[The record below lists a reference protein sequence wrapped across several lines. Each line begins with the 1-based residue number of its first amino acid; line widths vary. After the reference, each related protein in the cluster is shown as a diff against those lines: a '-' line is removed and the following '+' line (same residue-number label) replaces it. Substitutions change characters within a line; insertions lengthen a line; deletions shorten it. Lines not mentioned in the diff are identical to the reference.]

1 MNAAGQIRSIRREV
15 QRAVLGVDRAV
26 DLALTA
32 LIAGGHILFEDVPG
46 VGKTVLA
53 QALARAIQ
61 ASFRRIQ
68 FTSDMLPSDILGVH
82 IWRPDTQAFEFREGP
97 IFAHIV
103 LADEINR
110 ASPKTQSALLE
121 VMAEHQVSLDHR
133 VYPLP
138 RPFFLMATQNPI
150 EFQGT
155 FPLPESQMDR
165 FMMCIPVGYP
175 DPQAESHILLT
186 PSPER
191 LLQQVRPVAT
201 TQDVLTLQAA
211 AEQIYVHPDVL
222 QYVVQLARATR
233 RHPQVLLGI
242 SPRAGKHMVAAARAR
257 ALMEGRPYVTPDDV
271 QALCA
276 PVWAHRLIPRMP
288 PSTSPAEWAQ
298 RVLQDVLQ
306 QVPVPV

>member
-1 MNAAGQIRSIRREV
+1 MNATDRIRSIRREV
-15 QRAVLGVDRAV
+15 QKVVLGVDQAV

-32 LIAGGHILFEDVPG
+32 LIAGGHILLEDVPG

-82 IWRPDTQAFEFREGP
+82 IWRPDTQTFEFREGP
-97 IFAHIV
+97 VFAHIV

-121 VMAEHQVSLDHR
+121 VMSEHQVSLDHR

-175 DPQAESHILLT
+175 DPQAESYILQT

-191 LLQQVRPVAT
+191 LLQQVQAVAT
-201 TQDVLTLQAA
+201 TQDVLALQAVV
-211 AEQIYVHPDVL
+211 EQVHVHSDVL
-222 QYVVQLARATR
+222 QYIVQLARATR

-257 ALMEGRPYVTPDDV
+257 ALMEGRPYVTPDDI
-271 QALCA
+271 QALCT
-276 PVWAHRLIPRMP
+276 PVWSHRLIPRTP
-288 PSTSPAEWAQ
+288 PSTSTSEWAQ

-306 QVPVPV
+306 QVPVPL

>member
-1 MNAAGQIRSIRREV
+1 MNATDRIGSIRREV
-15 QRAVLGVDRAV
+15 QKVVLGVDRAV
-26 DLALTA
+26 DLTLTA
-32 LIAGGHILFEDVPG
+32 LIAGGHVLLEDVPG
-46 VGKTVLA
+46 VGKTLLA

-82 IWRPDTQAFEFREGP
+82 IWRPDTQTFEFREGP
-97 IFAHIV
+97 VFAHIV

-121 VMAEHQVSLDHR
+121 VMAEAQVSLDHR

-165 FMMCIPVGYP
+165 FLMCVPVGYP
-175 DPQAESHILLT
+175 DPQAESDILQT
-186 PSPER
+186 PPPER
-191 LLQQVRPVAT
+191 LLQRVQAVAT
-201 TQDVLTLQAA
+201 TQDVLALQAA
-211 AEQIYVHPDVL
+211 AEQVHVHPDVL
-222 QYVVQLARATR
+222 QYVVRLAQATR
-233 RHPQVLLGI
+233 RHAQVLLGL

-271 QALCA
+271 QALCI
-276 PVWAHRLIPRMP
+276 PVWAHRLVPRTP
-288 PSTSPAEWAQ
+288 PSTPTAEWAG
-298 RVLQDVLQ
+298 RVLQDVLE